1 MIALELHGSF
11 FLNKN
16 LMLALLYLISTQWLK
31 TNLGLKQKKFKT
43 VNTRDY
49 LNQILSPYF
58 QSQGIYLTQPEPYFF
73 KGMLLSPTGGKLFLL
88 PHTL

>member
-16 LMLALLYLISTQWLK
+16 MMLALLYLISTQWFK
-31 TNLGLKQKKFKT
+31 TNLGLKKKIKID
-43 VNTRDY
+43 NTREY

-58 QSQGIYLTQPEPYFF
+58 QSQGIYLTQPEPYSF
-73 KGMLLSPTGGKLFLL
+73 KGMFLSPIGGKLFLL